1 MRISKLQD
9 SCSTKEVLKSA
20 WHKEGI
26 QLILVDYVSN
36 RLRNDRTFLIQH
48 IDTELPQHTG
58 LAIEYAISLH
68 LCRKASPSIGNGP
81 GGWGRV

>member
-9 SCSTKEVLKSA
+9 SCSTKEVLKFA
-20 WHKEGI
+20 WHEEGI

-36 RLRNDRTFLIQH
+36 HNDRTFLIQH
-48 IDTELPQHTG
+48 IDTELPEHTG
-58 LAIEYAISLH
+58 FAIEYAISLH
-68 LCRKASPSIGNGP
+68 LCRKASPSIGDGP